1 MKLTKETLK
10 RIIKEELDKVMNEE
24 ELSEG
29 GYTPK
34 QTAGDPFGQLKEKA
48 DPSKGAILESDGEDD
63 EGNKGMA
70 AKLAGLNGQQI
81 KWIVDTLAG
90 RNGAFSSQN
99 LKNEATN
106 LFDAFKFA
114 GEASP
119 YESSYGLLAHLFFTM
134 GSGDR
139 KNASLYKRNLD
150 SLARNI
156 WAPLETTVQTD
167 ATEKKKAEANPL
179 GF

>member
-10 RIIKEELDKVMNEE
+10 RIIKEELDAVVNEQ
-24 ELSEG
+24 ELSEVE
-29 GYTPK
+29 
-34 QTAGDPFGQLKEKA
+34 AERMDPLGRLQNKA
-48 DPSKGAILESDGEDD
+48 DASKQALLTSDGEDD

-70 AKLAGLNGQQI
+70 AKLAGLNGQQL
-81 KWIVDTLAG
+81 KWIVDTLLG
-90 RNGAFSSQN
+90 RNGAFSSKN

-106 LFDAFKFA
+106 LFNAFKFA

-119 YESSYGLLAHLFFTM
+119 RDSSYGLLAHLFFTM
-134 GSGDR
+134 GSGDQ

-150 SLARNI
+150 SLSRNI
-156 WAPLETTVQTD
+156 WAPLATTMQTD
-167 ATEKKKAEANPL
+167 AAEKEKAKANPL